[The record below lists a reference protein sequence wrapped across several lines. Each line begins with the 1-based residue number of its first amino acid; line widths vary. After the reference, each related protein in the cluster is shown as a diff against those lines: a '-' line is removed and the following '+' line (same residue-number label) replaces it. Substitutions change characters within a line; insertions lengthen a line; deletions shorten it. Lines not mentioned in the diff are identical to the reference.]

1 MRHRRGTPGLT
12 PYRLRTIEVGYPRRR
27 RPARHLR
34 RPAGRATN
42 NASRITNN
50 AGKPAGRTTTS
61 IARRTTIRAPRR
73 VAGSQ
78 VAMGIA
84 GAIALAL
91 LVIGGYQAAAGAA
104 VVLGMF

>member
-12 PYRLRTIEVGYPRRR
+12 PYRLRTIEPGYPRRR

-34 RPAGRATN
+34 AARHISG
-42 NASRITNN
+42 SRM
-50 AGKPAGRTTTS
+50 
-61 IARRTTIRAPRR
+61 
-73 VAGSQ
+73 
-78 VAMGIA
+78 AMGVA

-91 LVIGGYQAAAGAA
+91 LIAGGYQAAAGAV

>member
-12 PYRLRTIEVGYPRRR
+12 PYRLRTIEAGYPRRR

-34 RPAGRATN
+34 RPATKPSNKPTN
-42 NASRITNN
+42 KA
-50 AGKPAGRTTTS
+50 TS
-61 IARRTTIRAPRR
+61 IARRKPDRVTRR
-73 VAGSQ
+73 GAGSQ

-84 GAIALAL
+84 GLVALAL
-91 LVIGGYQAAAGAA
+91 LVVGGYQAAAGAA